1 MVILVTGGNGQLAS
15 AIKKASENQ
24 KENTFVFADSNVL
37 DITNSQNC
45 DSVFNDLKPDF
56 CINTAAYTAVDKAET
71 ETELASK
78 VNVLGVKNLAES
90 CKVYNTTLIHISTD
104 FVFDGEKNFP
114 YTENDTPN
122 PKSVYGKTKLE
133 GEEELTA
140 ILEKYYIIRTS
151 WVYSEFGNNF
161 YKTMLRLASERD
173 SLNVVNDQI
182 GTPTNANCLAQAII
196 EVVRCQMSDVGSLN
210 TEETI
215 INPNS
220 HHSTPSTQHLYGIY
234 NFSNEGSCSWYD
246 FARKIFEL
254 NNIQIDLN
262 PIPTTA
268 YPTPAIRPKYSV
280 LDKTKI
286 KNIFGIKIKSWQEAL
301 ESVVTK

>member
-24 KENTFVFADSNVL
+24 KDNTFVFVDSNVL
-37 DITNSQNC
+37 DITNPENC
-45 DSVFNDLKPDF
+45 DSVFNKLKPDF

-90 CKVYNTTLIHISTD
+90 CKKNNTTLIHISTD
-104 FVFDGEKNFP
+104 FVFDGEKNTP
-114 YTENDTPN
+114 YTENEKPN
-122 PKSVYGKTKLE
+122 PESIYGQTKLE
-133 GEEELTA
+133 GEEELAT
-140 ILEKYYIIRTS
+140 ILKKYYIIRTS

-161 YKTMLRLASERD
+161 YKTMLRLATERD

-196 EVVRCQMSDVGSLN
+196 ELIIA
-210 TEETI
+210 ETKLS
-215 INPNS
+215 NS
-220 HHSTPSTQHLYGIY
+220 KYGTY
-234 NFSNEGSCSWYD
+234 HFSNEGSCSWYD
-246 FARKIFEL
+246 FAHKIFEL
-254 NNIQIDLN
+254 NNIKIQLN
-262 PIPTTA
+262 PIPTSA

-286 KNIFGIKIKSWQEAL
+286 KNTFGIEIKSWQEAL
-301 ESVVTK
+301 KDLTL

>member
-37 DITNSQNC
+37 DITNPQNC

-133 GEEELTA
+133 GEEELEA

-196 EVVRCQMSDVGSLN
+196 ELIVSEAKSS
-210 TEETI
+210 
-215 INPNS
+215 NPK
-220 HHSTPSTQHLYGIY
+220 YGVY
-234 NFSNEGSCSWYD
+234 HFSNEGSCSWYD
-246 FARKIFEL
+246 FAQKIFEL

-286 KNIFGIKIKSWQEAL
+286 KKNFGIKIKSWQEAL
-301 ESVVTK
+301 ESVLAK